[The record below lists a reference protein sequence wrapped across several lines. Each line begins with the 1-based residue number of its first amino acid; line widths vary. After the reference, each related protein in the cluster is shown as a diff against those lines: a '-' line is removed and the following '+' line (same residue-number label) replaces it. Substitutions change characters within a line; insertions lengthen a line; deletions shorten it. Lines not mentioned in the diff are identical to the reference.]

1 MSILLMSRIF
11 RQPMGGANRKALAVR
26 LADFA
31 DDEGRGIFPSID
43 RLAAET
49 ELSVRTVQ
57 RLMADFVQ
65 EGILVL
71 VKKASGRPGE
81 TNRYDFDLVRLF
93 AAPAPQ
99 ENNPVVEQ
107 TGVTVSPV
115 SGASTGDTDAETG
128 VNGDIDGC
136 HGDTRTVIE
145 PSVNLQEREGASER
159 EGQEGNPSRPI
170 DMGQMMR
177 RVKAMEIGAKPA
189 YSGVGWPGAAGSSTQ
204 WAAQQFAKL
213 SDADRAEAERL
224 RDAYLDHCSRAGV
237 RPVALGVYLRD
248 RKFEGL
254 QVLPKD
260 AAPRLAGDRVVVPV
274 FGPVFAAACMA
285 EVLGRPAPI
294 RLADNHRETIL
305 KSAEALSR
313 TNPQRGRDY
322 LANRGIDLDE
332 TGKPVFPENFERDE
346 ERRLRMTEGY
356 PGAKRLYE
364 AAKDRQNVTVPQRF
378 EALKN
383 AMEFVPLDGEMMS
396 AWRSWYERNFLPF
409 PPLTARGGYFPAGG
423 PDRLDDF
430 RAALARESDEGQH
443 DAA

>member
-31 DDEGRGIFPSID
+31 DDEGRGIFPSVD

-93 AAPAPQ
+93 APRVSQ
-99 ENNPVVEQ
+99 ENNPVAEETGDTVSPVESGQ
-107 TGVTVSPV
+107 TGVTVTQ
-115 SGASTGDTDAETG
+115 TGDTD
-128 VNGDIDGC
+128 DRDGC
-136 HGDTRTVIE
+136 HGVTRTVIE

-159 EGQEGNPSRPI
+159 EGQEGNPSRPV
-170 DMGQMMR
+170 DMTQLMR

-189 YSGVGWPGAAGSSTQ
+189 YSGIGWPGAAGSSTQ

-213 SDADRAEAERL
+213 SDIDRAEAERL
-224 RDAYLDHCSRAGV
+224 RDAYLDHCSRSGV

-248 RKFEGL
+248 RKFEGVQPL
-254 QVLPKD
+254 AKD
-260 AAPRLAGDRVVVPV
+260 AAPRLSGDRVAVPV
-274 FGPVFAAACMA
+274 LGPVFAVACMA

-305 KSAEALSR
+305 KSAEALSAR
-313 TNPQRGRDY
+313 NPQRGRDY

-332 TGKPVFPENFERDE
+332 NGKPVFPANFERDE

-364 AAKDRQNVTVPQRF
+364 AAKDRANVTVPQRF

-383 AMEFVPLDGEMMS
+383 SMEFVPVDSEMMS
-396 AWRSWYERNFLPF
+396 AWRGWFESNFLPF